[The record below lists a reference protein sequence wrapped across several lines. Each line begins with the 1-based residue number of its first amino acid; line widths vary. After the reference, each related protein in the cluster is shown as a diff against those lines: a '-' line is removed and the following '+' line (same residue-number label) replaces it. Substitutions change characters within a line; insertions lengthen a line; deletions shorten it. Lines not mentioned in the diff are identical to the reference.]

1 MEPAL
6 APCGAVHVPQWCWP
20 NLKPFKPQPKTT
32 DSIGFI
38 FGVTSFLICQLYRQ
52 LTGHRMIYPVFKWLW
67 KSWCLN
73 KHCVFFSL
81 LLVDRLSTRDILP
94 RCNMDLPSYNCVYCQ
109 NGTVDF
115 IPSFPYVP
123 FCNYLLVSYTASD
136 SVWWPLSST
145 RRLKKCS
152 YMPPCSW
159 MLSFLRAGAFE
170 CNEVTSS
177 SKE

>member
-1 MEPAL
+1 MRRSPRATMVL
-6 APCGAVHVPQWCWP
+6 A
-20 NLKPFKPQPKTT
+20 QPKALQASTQ
-32 DSIGFI
+32 DNRFNWIYIWGHLFSHM
-38 FGVTSFLICQLYRQ
+38 SKLYRQ

-159 MLSFLRAGAFE
+159 MLSFLRASAFE
-170 CNEVTSS
+170 CNKVTSS